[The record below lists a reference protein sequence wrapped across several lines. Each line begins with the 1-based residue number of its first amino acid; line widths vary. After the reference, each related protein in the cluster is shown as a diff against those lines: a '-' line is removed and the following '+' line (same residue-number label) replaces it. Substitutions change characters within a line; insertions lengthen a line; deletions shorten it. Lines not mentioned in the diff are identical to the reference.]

1 MKYSKKV
8 RGLCVSLITT
18 LFVGLFM
25 NTGILEAKAAVAHF
39 DGNDYRMSGQVDEGF
54 FDDDSTSVM
63 GYTKTSPRVDEWP
76 RIGID
81 VSHWQND
88 RGTIDWSA
96 VRNSG
101 VDFVIV
107 KVGGRYNDG
116 SFYTDK
122 CYKQNIEGALAA
134 GLRVGVYFWSE
145 AVTEAEAREEANY
158 VTGLIY
164 MYNITLP
171 ICMDYEWCPS
181 QYRSDCRL
189 YNSRQNAA
197 QRTAV
202 ANAFMNQCAL
212 NGYTGALYA
221 NKSTL
226 RNFFD
231 GDSLAANG
239 RVWIANYSNPQWTGY
254 LSNAGYLAT
263 TDYEKTYDFFQFSS
277 QGSVPGITGYVDL
290 DYWYDDGTISGQD
303 YSAVFDAT
311 YYGEHN
317 ADVVSAV
324 GSDAGALLS
333 HFKNYGMAEGRQ
345 GCATFDPKSYYLQ
358 YGDLRYAYGTN
369 WPLYYQHYMLYGKAE
384 GRQGTGCTALQNAT
398 TVYNGINYASVYDY
412 NYYVNNNVD
421 VKKAYGDDE
430 NAVLAHFVNYGMKEG
445 RQAKSTFNANSY
457 RLQYVD
463 LRNAYG
469 SNLKNYYLHY
479 MNYGAKE
486 GRKGAGCTT
495 VQGATTVYNGVDY
508 SAVYDY
514 YYYVSNNSD
523 IKNAYG
529 NDDQAVLAHFVNYGM
544 KEGRQAKADFNA
556 GVYRENYADLQSAYG
571 NDLKSYYLHYMNF
584 GKKEGRSGI

>member
-1 MKYSKKV
+1 M
-8 RGLCVSLITT
+8 
-18 LFVGLFM
+18 
-25 NTGILEAKAAVAHF
+25 
-39 DGNDYRMSGQVDEGF
+39 
-54 FDDDSTSVM
+54 
-63 GYTKTSPRVDEWP
+63 
-76 RIGID
+76 
-81 VSHWQND
+81 
-88 RGTIDWSA
+88 
-96 VRNSG
+96 
-101 VDFVIV
+101 
-107 KVGGRYNDG
+107 
-116 SFYTDK
+116 
-122 CYKQNIEGALAA
+122 
-134 GLRVGVYFWSE
+134 GVYFWSE
-145 AVTEAEAREEANY
+145 AVTEAEARQEANY

-189 YNSRQNAA
+189 YNSGQNAA

-239 RVWIANYSNPQWTGY
+239 RVWIANYSKPQWTGY

-263 TDYEKTYDFFQFSS
+263 TDYEKPYDFFQFSS

-311 YYGEHN
+311 YYAEHN

-384 GRQGTGCTALQNAT
+384 GRKGTGCTTMQGPT

-445 RQAKSTFNANSY
+445 RQAKSTFNASSY

-479 MNYGAKE
+479 MNSGAKE
-486 GRKGAGCTT
+486 GRKGTGCTT
-495 VQGATTVYNGVDY
+495 VQGATTVHNGVDY

-544 KEGRQAKADFNA
+544 KEGRQAKADFNVGA
-556 GVYRENYADLQSAYG
+556 YRGNYADLQSAYG